1 MDAKKVDVLAVFD
14 ELISFEE
21 RHAEYEPRANHE
33 AREARDV
40 VAELLDV
47 VVELLPY
54 VVSDTLEHCDGNK
67 CRESW
72 CIGCSGDEYAE
83 ESVAKA
89 NAASSKAYALL
100 KRLGAPA

>member
-1 MDAKKVDVLAVFD
+1 MDAKKVDVLD
-14 ELISFEE
+14 LIRKFQRSYMVAGLNEEAKDMAYIFE
-21 RHAEYEPRANHE
+21 ATS
-33 AREARDV
+33 D
-40 VAELLDV
+40 LLSSLND
-47 VVELLPY
+47 LLPY
-54 VVSDTLEHCDGNK
+54 VVSGTLEHCDGNK